1 MTGSLPGGAL
11 VISLD
16 FELHWGVRDKRS
28 VADYRENLL
37 GARKAVPAMLGL
49 FGEFGVHATW
59 AIVGLL
65 FAESRREMLE
75 RLPARRPAY
84 RRRDLSPYDAFA
96 EVGENERDDP
106 FHFAP
111 SLIQRIAATQGQE
124 IATHTFGH
132 YYCLE
137 DGVTAEDLRADLAAA
152 VSVTRDKLGR
162 TPRSIA
168 FPRNQFDADA
178 VAVCEA
184 LGLVAYRGNPRHWA
198 YRARRDGDESPVR
211 RAVRLVDAYVP
222 VTGSHVGRPARDRA
236 GAPLDVAATR
246 YLRPYMPRLRRLEA
260 LRVRRLEAEMER
272 AARDGGVC
280 HLWWHPH
287 DFGRHQRENLG
298 VLTRLLRRFRT
309 LRDRRGM
316 ESLTM
321 ADVADRMAA

>member
-1 MTGSLPGGAL
+1 MTGRIPAGAL

-37 GARKAVPAMLGL
+37 GARCAVPAMLAL
-49 FGEFGVHATW
+49 FEEFGVRATW

-75 RLPARRPAY
+75 RLPARRPSY
-84 RRRDLSPYDAFA
+84 RRPELSPYEALA
-96 EVGENERDDP
+96 EVGADERDDP

-111 SLIQRIAATQGQE
+111 SLIQRIAASPGQE

-137 DGVTAEDLRADLAAA
+137 DGATADALRDDLAAA
-152 VSVTRDKLGR
+152 VAVTRDKVGR

-168 FPRNQFDADA
+168 FPRNQFDAESL
-178 VAVCEA
+178 AVCGA
-184 LGLVAYRGNPRHWA
+184 LGLVAYRGNPRGWA
-198 YRARRDGDESPVR
+198 YRARRDADESPMR
-211 RAVRLVDAYVP
+211 RALRLVDAYVP
-222 VTGSHVGRPARDRA
+222 VTGSHAGWPARNGGR
-236 GAPLDVAATR
+236 APLDVAATR
-246 YLRPYMPRLRRLEA
+246 YLRPYMPRRRHLEP
-260 LRVRRLEAEMER
+260 LRVRRIEAEMRR
-272 AARDGGVC
+272 AARDGLVC

-287 DFGRHQRENLG
+287 DFGRDLRENLG
-298 VLTRLLRRFRT
+298 VLTRLLTSFRA
-309 LRDRRGM
+309 LRERRGM

-321 ADVADRMAA
+321 AEVADRVDA